1 MNLKM
6 SEAHLYVKSGQYGRL
21 YVISNSQDTYSP
33 LQVFVLPEGLDVAR
47 KVSCDMRSAKYY
59 CERERRVLRGEG
71 AVPVYCNNHWYRE
84 GKWQEDFMKLY
95 AEAKAHEEA
104 KHKAE
109 IARVKSVLDS
119 Y

>member
-1 MNLKM
+1 MELKM
-6 SEAHLYVKSGQYGRL
+6 QEAHLYVKTGQYGRL

-33 LQVFVLPEGLDVAR
+33 LRVFVIPEGLDVAS
-47 KVSCDMRSAKYY
+47 KVARDMRSAKSY
-59 CERERRVLRGEG
+59 CARELRVLSEEG
-71 AVPVYCNNHWYRE
+71 AVPVYYKNYWYEE

-95 AEAKAHEEA
+95 ADAKAHEEV